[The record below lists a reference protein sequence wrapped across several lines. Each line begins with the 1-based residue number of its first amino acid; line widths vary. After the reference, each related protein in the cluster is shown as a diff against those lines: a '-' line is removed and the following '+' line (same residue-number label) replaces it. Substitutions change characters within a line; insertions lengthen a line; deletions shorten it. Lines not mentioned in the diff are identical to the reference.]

1 MLVRRRREKKNSYD
15 VCCCC
20 YCSWRFG
27 IHFYEPVVYY
37 IFRRVVWWWVPVN
50 RMLILRENN
59 CFVEYIKYYVEPFQ
73 VFDCVNLLNSM
84 CLVIWFLLKSI
95 VDIFVVSWFWKGE
108 QFKCKGSIFR
118 IYCSLILFEIIFD
131 RSLIE
136 FKWKDKFF
144 NEEFVEIFGFQRW
157 LIPYFNIKRLRNY
170 KFRKLTQNG
179 SNKNSNP
186 FSPN

>member
-1 MLVRRRREKKNSYD
+1 
-15 VCCCC
+15 
-20 YCSWRFG
+20 
-27 IHFYEPVVYY
+27 
-37 IFRRVVWWWVPVN
+37 
-50 RMLILRENN
+50 MLILRENN

-179 SNKNSNP
+179 SNKIQIPFPQIKFKAKGFPSEILKSSYNKNRLWSLWN
-186 FSPN
+186 FSPQSN